1 MWFVAV
7 ARIGQTNGSLVVADC
22 SAAPAYS
29 AACAQC
35 TASAY
40 IQRGLP
46 KTGQGLILPACNT
59 EAKNLCLAERR
70 DRRVVPM
77 PPFSAVRLAGTCRR
91 DPSPLLQ
98 RWNSRRSALAHHGH
112 RIMPI
117 SERIMTKW
125 ELV

>member
-59 EAKNLCLAERR
+59 EAKNLCLAE
-70 DRRVVPM
+70 
-77 PPFSAVRLAGTCRR
+77 PPRPSRGTHATLLGGQAG
-91 DPSPLLQ
+91 
-98 RWNSRRSALAHHGH
+98 GH
-112 RIMPI
+112 M
-117 SERIMTKW
+117 ST
-125 ELV
+125 